1 MQSRLPDVN
10 TAFIKHRNGV
20 IEGLGSR
27 NYDKVF
33 GSLYS
38 WNALLPK
45 NLNDDGTPK
54 YRVQISDIL
63 YNKLTKL
70 ESYAI
75 CGHCEQETD
84 FSKLKVFEM
93 IAPLVEGVVSG
104 NKTNKVWICPKCKE
118 DNKLLDTVISETKLK
133 EPYFLGVVPKP
144 PRRQDG
150 LNDRFSYDRKIKQW
164 AWNFISEL
172 EEKSTQFR
180 EDYKEN
186 VQNFED
192 YEEID
197 GGEESE

>member
-38 WNALLPK
+38 WNALLPR
-45 NLNDDGTPK
+45 NTNEDGTPK
-54 YRVQISDIL
+54 YRVTISNTL
-63 YNKLTKL
+63 YNKLTEHKS
-70 ESYAI
+70 EAI
-75 CGHCEQETD
+75 CGHCEHETD
-84 FSKLKVFEM
+84 FKKIRVFEL
-93 IAPLVEGVVSG
+93 IAPLIEGVITG
-104 NKTNKVWICPKCKE
+104 NKKDKVWVCSKCKN
-118 DNKLLDTVISETKLK
+118 DNKLSETIISETKLK
-133 EPYFLGVVPKP
+133 EPYFLGVVPAP
-144 PRRQDG
+144 PTRRNG
-150 LNDRFSYDRKIKQW
+150 LSDRFHYDRRIKQW

-186 VQNFED
+186 QQDFED
-192 YEEID
+192 YDMID